1 MRWTDKRFDNVL
13 LELIEENPL
22 AVRPVLKIL
31 RRRFTEEVST
41 LAVTLA
47 DPPELLI
54 NPNFVQEHC
63 KTEEHLKAV
72 LFHEFLHV
80 ILGHTMRFKEM
91 SAVQNVALDAA
102 INAIIFRQ
110 CGPEYASLFAEYY
123 ADQTGVAKLL
133 RPKSD
138 AERVDLK
145 KRRDDYAKECE
156 ESGDL
161 ESLAF
166 GFDIRKQL
174 ERSWDALYEGKL
186 VSDDVLELAETLA
199 AQGEAVLAKGK
210 VLIGNHDGVGVPV
223 SGELADA
230 VEEALRQMNGSG
242 IWRAPN
248 GKGVGAYEY
257 RPVFTAADEK
267 LDRWKAQT
275 LKALRKA
282 LIPDRRSTLLEH
294 RESFHRLPVLSPKDR
309 RAFLRAS
316 WSPFIPEA
324 DNASSAEFPLGY
336 ANVYLD
342 VSGSMN
348 AEMPLL
354 VSLLN
359 QVRKAI
365 RMPFWAFSTTVSP
378 ARIESGRLETASTG
392 GTSMSCVLAHLAKTK
407 PSCAVVFTDGYIET
421 VDRRMLNDCPGTRL
435 TAIVT
440 RDGDPSALQKA
451 GISYIQLEKLP
462 NG

>member
-1 MRWTDKRFDNVL
+1 MRWTDERFDNVL

-31 RRRFTEEVST
+31 RRRFTEDVST
-41 LAVTLA
+41 LAVTLT

-80 ILGHTMRFKEM
+80 ILGHTMRFKEV
-91 SAVQNVALDAA
+91 SRVQNVALDAA

-123 ADQTGVAKLL
+123 AEQTGVAKLL
-133 RPKSD
+133 RPRSD
-138 AERVDLK
+138 KEKLETQ
-145 KRRDDYAKECE
+145 KR
-156 ESGDL
+156 
-161 ESLAF
+161 LAF
-166 GFDIRKQL
+166 GSDTRTQL

-199 AQGEAVLAKGK
+199 AQGEAVLTKGK
-210 VLIGNHDGVGVPV
+210 VLIGNHEGVGVPV
-223 SGELADA
+223 SGALADA

-248 GKGVGAYEY
+248 GHGVGAYEY

-275 LKALRKA
+275 LNALRKA
-282 LIPDRRSTLLEH
+282 LIPDPRSTLIEH

-342 VSGSMN
+342 VSGSMD
-348 AEMPLL
+348 AEMPLI

-407 PSCAVVFTDGYIET
+407 PSCAVVFTDGYIEA
-421 VDRRMLNDCPGTRL
+421 VDRQMLNNCSGTRL

-440 RDGDPSALQKA
+440 RDGNPSALHKA
-451 GISYIQLEKLP
+451 GIPYIQLEKLS
-462 NG
+462 ND